1 MQSKRCIF
9 HSKSFFDKIL
19 ANYTKRRDVR
29 DEVFK
34 KPISKQFEFD
44 EDVASVFDD
53 MLNRSVPFY
62 KENLNL
68 QIKILKEFLKDNDK
82 IIDLG
87 CSTGNFLI
95 ELGKAKK
102 NLQLIGIDNSEA
114 MIKRAKQKAK
124 AFGVDITFLQE
135 DFLESNLDNA
145 KAIVANYTIQFIRP
159 LKREKLIKKIYSSL
173 KKDGI
178 FLMSEKLISE
188 NKKLNKIMIDIYY
201 EYKKKMGY
209 SEFEIAQKREA
220 LENVLIP
227 YSMQEN
233 IDMLK
238 EAGFKE
244 IEVIFRWN
252 NFATFLAFKK

>member
-1 MQSKRCIF
+1 M
-9 HSKSFFDKIL
+9 
-19 ANYTKRRDVR
+19 R

-95 ELGKAKK
+95 ELAKK
-102 NLQLIGIDNSEA
+102 SDKKLKLIGIDNSEA

-124 AFGVDITFLQE
+124 AFGVKIKFLNE
-135 DFLESNLDNA
+135 DFLNSNLNNA
-145 KAIVANYTIQFIRP
+145 KAIIANYTIQFIRP

-173 KKDGI
+173 KEDGI

-238 EAGFKE
+238 EAGFKNIE
-244 IEVIFRWN
+244 IIFRWN